1 MQVPSTNFSETSGRL
16 DSATALGD
24 VMTSRLLR
32 GSLESV
38 PPDRAR
44 LIPSGQMISMEVWS
58 NPT

>member
-1 MQVPSTNFSETSGRL
+1 MQVPSTNFNRTSGRL

-24 VMTSRLLR
+24 VMTFRFLR

-38 PPDRAR
+38 PPDRAQ
-44 LIPSGQMISMEVWS
+44 LMQSGQMVSMEVWS

>member
-38 PPDRAR
+38 PPDRVQTV
-44 LIPSGQMISMEVWS
+44 PS
-58 NPT
+58 